1 MTMAYFTNFQDY
13 LFLCSD
19 LSSEEKQK
27 LDNYLRILEYSGVG
41 RIIAETVTKSIEKGG
56 RPSHNP
62 FRLFSAILFAFSKH
76 SGSLRR
82 IEDSIRFDTR
92 FMYLMEQK
100 APSYSTISRFCNN
113 VVVARQREIFSCIM
127 KEIVRKYDIDISE
140 VFIDGTKLEANC
152 GWPRK
157 LDNLIWC
164 KMPVKLTRKGRAFYE
179 KVV

>member
-1 MTMAYFTNFQDY
+1 MAYFTNFQDY

-100 APSYSTISRFCNN
+100 APSYSTISRF
-113 VVVARQREIFSCIM
+113 A
-127 KEIVRKYDIDISE
+127 
-140 VFIDGTKLEANC
+140 T
-152 GWPRK
+152 
-157 LDNLIWC
+157 
-164 KMPVKLTRKGRAFYE
+164 T
-179 KVV
+179 